1 MGPALGSLMLERFGW
16 TGVVV
21 LITLAGAASLA
32 VRWGGA
38 ASNS

>member
-1 MGPALGSLMLERFGW
+1 MESALGSLMLERFGW

-32 VRWGGA
+32 VRWGA